1 MASDAGASADGA
13 DWTKEEA
20 MAAAGGLWD
29 EARWEATEKTEEGK
43 VKVDLLGPLLKYAT
57 YNPRRGPF
65 QRM

>member
-1 MASDAGASADGA
+1 
-13 DWTKEEA
+13 

-57 YNPRRGPF
+57 YNPRRGPSNI
-65 QRM
+65 QRMLNNGRRSCRSRYRGRS